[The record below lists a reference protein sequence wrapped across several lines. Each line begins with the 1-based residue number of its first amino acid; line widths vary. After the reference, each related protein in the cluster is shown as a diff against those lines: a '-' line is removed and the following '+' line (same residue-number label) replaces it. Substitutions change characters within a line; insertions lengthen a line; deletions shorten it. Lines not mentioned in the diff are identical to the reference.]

1 MATEY
6 TWTFPNFE
14 TDSDDKVKTIH
25 WVLDAVDDEHSA
37 RMYGSCDGA
46 NMDFN
51 TMTKENC
58 IACVLEH
65 SDQTEAE
72 MKANLDIQI
81 DASKNPIVTSKS
93 KEW

>member
-14 TDSDDKVKTIH
+14 ADSDDKVKTIH
-25 WVLDAVDDEHSA
+25 WVLNAVDGEHSA
-37 RMYGSCDGA
+37 RSYGSCDGA
-46 NMDFN
+46 DMDFD
-51 TMTKENC
+51 TMTKANC
-58 IACVLEH
+58 IACVID
-65 SDQTEAE
+65 SGDKTEEE

-81 DASKNPIVTSKS
+81 DNLKNPATVSKT